1 MNLEMTNFQAVAASL
16 PVEGEVCELPNAK
29 LWVQSDTDA
38 EIAPLVQNLGATSIA
53 EVDRLIVELQKAKD
67 YLQSEK
73 ERIER
78 EAIRYMTLMQTAS
91 TTAKLISDAIS
102 QWHPTCS
109 EQNSDTPARFAEDM

>member
-1 MNLEMTNFQAVAASL
+1 MNLEITNFQAVAASL

-38 EIAPLVQNLGATSIA
+38 EIAPLIQNLGATSIA

-78 EAIRYMTLMQTAS
+78 EAIRYTTLMQTAS
-91 TTAKLISDAIS
+91 TTAKLISDTIS
-102 QWHPTCS
+102 QWHPACN
-109 EQNSDTPARFAEDM
+109 EQNSNTPVRFAEDM